1 MTDCLVVQPIAAVG
15 LDLLRA
21 AGLSVHVATD
31 RSLAAMTPYLATA
44 QAVVTRDA
52 GFSAEAIGVSPRL
65 RVIGVHGTG
74 TNAVAK
80 DVARDR
86 GIAVVNTPGANAQS
100 VAELTLTLM
109 LACAKRVVDA
119 DAAVRRGDFAYRYRQ
134 QSHEL
139 SGRTLGLVGFGHVS
153 RKVARL
159 ALAFDMTV
167 IGWSRSAAA
176 DEMAAHGIR
185 RVDDLDA
192 LCAASDVVS
201 LHGIPGPVPLFDAAR
216 LARMKPG
223 AILVNTGR
231 GGLLDEAALI
241 EALKGGRIAAA
252 GLDVFAHEPLPAD
265 SPLIGAPN
273 IVFSPHL
280 GGATH
285 EALER
290 TAVEVARKV
299 IAALGL
305 PDPSGGPA

>member
-1 MTDCLVVQPIAAVG
+1 MTDCLVVQPIADVG

-21 AGLSVHVATD
+21 AGLAVHVAAD
-31 RSLAAMTPYLATA
+31 RSLAAMAPHLATA

-52 GFSAEAIGVSPRL
+52 GFSAEAIAVSPRL

-109 LACAKRVVDA
+109 LACAKRVVEA

-134 QSHEL
+134 RSHEL
-139 SGRTLGLVGFGHVS
+139 CGRTLGLVGFGHVS

-167 IGWSRSAAA
+167 IGWSRSAGA

-192 LCAASDVVS
+192 LCAASDIVS
-201 LHGIPGPVPLFDAAR
+201 LHGIPGPAPLFDAAR
-216 LARMKPG
+216 LARLKSG

-241 EALKGGRIAAA
+241 EALQAGRLAAA

-305 PDPSGGPA
+305 PDPASGPA